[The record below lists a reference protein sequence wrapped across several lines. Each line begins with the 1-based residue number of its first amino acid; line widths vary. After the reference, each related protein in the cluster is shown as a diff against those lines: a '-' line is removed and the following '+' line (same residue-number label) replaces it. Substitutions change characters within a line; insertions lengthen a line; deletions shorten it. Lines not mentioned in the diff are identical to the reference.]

1 MLAKRRQFWLMA
13 GDERGGRLILP
24 MDVGPIDAIVG
35 FHLRRAYGS
44 ALRHFSDHFAD
55 LDLTQNHVA
64 VLWLTHDHPGIA
76 QTDLARR
83 LRMDRAT
90 TMARV
95 HKLEARGLLARTPSA
110 EDRRRIGLHL
120 TDEGEAVLREARRAI
135 ETHEAWLKSR
145 LSPRDADTLIGLL
158 RRIHE

>member
-1 MLAKRRQFWLMA
+1 MS
-13 GDERGGRLILP
+13 I
-24 MDVGPIDAIVG
+24 DVGPIDAIVG

-44 ALRHFSDHFAD
+44 VLRHFSEHFAE
-55 LDLTQNHVA
+55 LDLTQNHVS

-95 HKLEARGLLARTPSA
+95 HKLEARGLLARTASGK
-110 EDRRRIGLHL
+110 DRRRIALHL
-120 TDEGEAVLREARRAI
+120 TPEGEAMLREARRAI
-135 ETHEAWLKSR
+135 ETHEDWLKSR
-145 LSPRDADTLIGLL
+145 LSPREAATLIGLL
-158 RRIHE
+158 RRIHEWTPDEADSCSQ